1 MSDVRNYEEY
11 RAQALASLGEDYT
24 VEDLRNEERFRSKV
38 LDGLGMSYETE
49 DLVNFEKYRLK
60 VLQGIAGGGGGSSG
74 EFKIANITWVDLPE
88 TFEDYDPRPGVLLIK
103 TADGFEDYN
112 DIIGLSEILLAW
124 EDEWICSPKAI
135 VTTKQPENVGDIAV
149 WLQPYPDTYDFSV
162 VSGDAFISNRGVILY
177 GDCTLTIA

>member
-1 MSDVRNYEEY
+1 MAVRNYGICDQWTNLDKLNNVDIKSVDGVVESVKINGEE
-11 RAQALASLGEDYT
+11 A
-24 VEDLRNEERFRSKV
+24 
-38 LDGLGMSYETE
+38 
-49 DLVNFEKYRLK
+49 
-60 VLQGIAGGGGGSSG
+60 GGGGSSG

-88 TFEDYDPRPGVLLIK
+88 TFDDDDPRPGVLLIK

-149 WLQPYPDTYDFSV
+149 WLQPYPDTYDFSI
-162 VSGDAFISNRGVILY
+162 VSGDAFIWNRGVILY